1 MIQPTIHLHIATDE
15 WLASA
20 ANPLALP
27 QWAQLPYRRL
37 VHTVTGAP
45 VAQATTI
52 RLVASPTTLWVRFD
66 CADADAWATLTGHDD
81 PIYTEEVVELF
92 IASGSDRPHRYY
104 ELEVNP
110 LNTRFDGIIH
120 NPDEQ
125 RLTMTLDTRWDPPWQ
140 SWTAVD
146 PAGWQCCMAIPWHSL
161 GVSDGR
167 GAGAAISI
175 ASIDPATVHRRANL
189 PGRRPGASRPTFT
202 SPRSLARWSYTSNPC
217 NILISAR

>member
-125 RLTMTLDTRWDPPWQ
+125 RPTMTLDTRWDPPWQ

-167 GAGAAISI
+167 GSWRCNFYR
-175 ASIDPATVHRRANL
+175 IDRPRDGTPSSESAWSPTRRVPADFHIPSQFGTLVIHE
-189 PGRRPGASRPTFT
+189 
-202 SPRSLARWSYTSNPC
+202 
-217 NILISAR
+217 